1 MEQEFDLH
9 DNARADDNGI
19 FDNYY
24 KQSEMITKEVDDVDP
39 HTQNH
44 SLEDDDQGETYYQEE
59 NNFDNQH

>member
-39 HTQNH
+39 HT
-44 SLEDDDQGETYYQEE
+44 
-59 NNFDNQH
+59 